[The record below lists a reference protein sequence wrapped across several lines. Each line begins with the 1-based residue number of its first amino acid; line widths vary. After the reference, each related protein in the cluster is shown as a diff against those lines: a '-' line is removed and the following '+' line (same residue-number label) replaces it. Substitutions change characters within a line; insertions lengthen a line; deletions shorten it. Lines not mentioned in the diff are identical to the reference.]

1 MNTKPDASL
10 LNDRLRKT
18 GTMVVLDVAKSDE
31 FLPHSVDVGVM
42 GYPKLSVALTGQL
55 FTCRKELLVSANQRN
70 SRHFIGWL
78 LEYHAVG
85 TLNFDPATSAIVD
98 GIRASHQT
106 WHLPRCESTRVNLSP
121 YRILASTKQCLTP
134 DSRCAQRLWEALGL
148 GQRQTEKRGM
158 IVAHAKGN

>member
-1 MNTKPDASL
+1 
-10 LNDRLRKT
+10 
-18 GTMVVLDVAKSDE
+18 MVVLDVAKSDE

-85 TLNFDPATSAIVD
+85 TLNFDPATSAIVARYSCD
-98 GIRASHQT
+98 PSNVA
-106 WHLPRCESTRVNLSP
+106 
-121 YRILASTKQCLTP
+121 LA
-134 DSRCAQRLWEALGL
+134 AL
-148 GQRQTEKRGM
+148 RK
-158 IVAHAKGN
+158 HSC